1 MVHDVF
7 RFISPFVFV
16 QCAFIEPPLW
26 EAELRLHKE
35 AHVLTS
41 GTCEYMYML
50 RDKGVKAA
58 AGIKVAN
65 QMTCTRGDPGLAG

>member
-1 MVHDVF
+1 MVVHDVC

-26 EAELRLHKE
+26 EAESRLHEE
-35 AHVLTS
+35 AHVLIS

-58 AGIKVAN
+58 DGIEAAN
-65 QMTCTRGDPGLAG
+65 QMTCTQGVILD